1 MSSGGMTRRD
11 LLRRGTVVSI
21 PSADDLGII
30 GNIDELDAAVSV
42 RLVGSNQIVIEARV
56 DLSNIE
62 LGDIDLTVD

>member
-11 LLRRGTVVSI
+11 LLRRGTAVSI

-42 RLVGSNQIVIEARV
+42 RVVESNQIVIEARV
-56 DLSNIE
+56 DLSNVE
-62 LGDIDLTVD
+62 LGDVDLTLD